1 MKNIFI
7 TQLKYVVLSGII
19 ILSASSCNTEFE
31 NPNSP
36 TNQQILNSRDGLFS
50 LAVGIRQL
58 YSTSGL
64 RFIIETP
71 AVTTREGGI
80 TTTFLNMIE
89 LEEGGTSIPNFN
101 TNTQGLWVTLTRLI
115 GMTEDLSDGAET
127 VDLQA
132 GSISGLKA
140 YANIFKAL
148 SIGHL
153 ALSFEQVILE
163 TSPNNDAVFVP
174 RQQGLLEAI
183 RLLEEAK
190 TLLGSTPPSPEFENV
205 VLGGNLDLVNIA
217 NLFLARFNLYAGNF
231 EAAINSANLVS
242 ESSLSFFNYDN
253 LNPNPIWARVIQNN
267 VPNFK
272 PQDNF
277 GLPTAIFTFDTNDG
291 RFDFYTSASAEINP
305 NGYAIEN
312 LEGFFQTQSTPIPVY
327 IPDEAK
333 LILAEAHLR
342 KSSPDI
348 NAAVGALDE
357 VLTDND
363 DPLGINAN
371 VAAYS
376 GPLTVNDVL
385 LEIYKNRRA
394 ELFLTGN
401 SLEDSRRFNRPQPN
415 PTPRT
420 FTDERNRNF
429 YPYANTERNNNPNT
443 PPDPAI

>member
-1 MKNIFI
+1 MKKIF
-7 TQLKYVVLSGII
+7 LKSKI
-19 ILSASSCNTEFE
+19 ILLIAIMLLSTVSCNTEFE

-36 TNQQILNSRDGLFS
+36 TNQQILNSRDGLLS

-71 AVTTREGGI
+71 AITTREGGI

-89 LEEGGTSIPNFN
+89 LEDGGTSIPNFN

-115 GMTEDLSDGAET
+115 GMTEDLSEGADG
-127 VDLQA
+127 VDIQA
-132 GSISGLKA
+132 GTVSGLKA
-140 YANIFKAL
+140 YANLFKAL

-153 ALSFEQVILE
+153 SLSYEQVILA

-174 RQQGLLEAI
+174 RQQGLEEAI
-183 RLLEEAK
+183 RLLEEAQS
-190 TLLGSTPPSPEFENV
+190 LLSATPPSDEFNSI
-205 VLGGNLDLVNIA
+205 VLGGNIDLNNTIS
-217 NLFLARFNLYAGNF
+217 LFLARFNLYAGNF
-231 EAAINSANLVS
+231 QEAIANANAVS
-242 ESSLSFFNYDN
+242 ESSVSFFNYDN

-277 GLPTAIFTFDTNDG
+277 GLPEAIFTFDPSDG
-291 RFDFYTSASAEINP
+291 RFAFYTSPSNETNP
-305 NGYAIEN
+305 NGFEIDN
-312 LEGFFQTQSTPIPVY
+312 LEGFFQTQSTPIPIY

-333 LILAEAHLR
+333 LIIAEAELR
-342 KSSPDI
+342 KTSPDI
-348 NAAVGALDE
+348 NASIMALNE

-371 VAAYS
+371 VAPYS
-376 GPLTVNDVL
+376 GSQTVQDVL

-401 SLEDSRRFNRPQPN
+401 SLEDSRRFGRPQPN
-415 PTPRT
+415 TAPRT

>member
-1 MKNIFI
+1 MKNFHLNKVFLIASLFVMIF
-7 TQLKYVVLSGII
+7 T
-19 ILSASSCNTEFE
+19 SCNTDFE

-71 AVTTREGGI
+71 AITTREGGI

-89 LEEGGTSIPNFN
+89 LEDGGISIPNFN
-101 TNTQGLWVTLTRLI
+101 TNTQGLWVTLTRVL
-115 GMTEDLSDGAET
+115 GMAEDLSVGADGLD
-127 VDLQA
+127 VQA
-132 GSISGLKA
+132 GTISGLKA
-140 YANIFKAL
+140 YANVFRAL

-153 ALSFEQVILE
+153 SLSYEQVILE

-174 RQQGLLEAI
+174 RQQGLTEAI
-183 RLLEEAK
+183 RLLEEAQN
-190 TLLGSTPPSPEFENV
+190 LLSSTPVSQEFEDI
-205 VLGGNLDLVNIA
+205 VLGGNINLDNVI

-231 EAAINSANLVS
+231 DAAIANANNVS
-242 ESSLSFFNYDN
+242 ETAVSFFNYDN

-277 GLPTAIFTFDTNDG
+277 GLPESIFTFDSSDG
-291 RFDFYTSASAEINP
+291 RFDFYMIPSTEVNP
-305 NGYAIEN
+305 NGFEIEN
-312 LEGFFQTQSTPIPVY
+312 LSGFFQTQSTPIPIY

-333 LILAEAHLR
+333 LIIAEAQLR
-342 KSSPDI
+342 KPSPDI
-348 NAAVGALDE
+348 NAAIDALNE
-357 VLTDND
+357 VLTDNN

-371 VAAYS
+371 VSPYS
-376 GPLTVNDVL
+376 GPQTTEAIL

-401 SLEDSRRFNRPQPN
+401 SLEDSRRFGRPQPN
-415 PTPRT
+415 TTPRT
-420 FTDERNRNF
+420 FSDERNRNF

>member
-1 MKNIFI
+1 MKIKFI
-7 TQLKYVVLSGII
+7 NLKMILLTALLVLTTV
-19 ILSASSCNTEFE
+19 SCNTEFE

-36 TNQQILNSRDGLFS
+36 TNQQILNSRDGLLS

-71 AVTTREGGI
+71 AITTREGGI

-89 LEEGGTSIPNFN
+89 LEDGGTSIPNFN

-115 GMTEDLSDGAET
+115 GMAEDLSEGADRVEI
-127 VDLQA
+127 QA
-132 GSISGLKA
+132 GTVSGLKA
-140 YANIFKAL
+140 YANLFKAL

-153 ALSFEQVILE
+153 SLSYEQVILA

-174 RQQGLLEAI
+174 RQQGLQEAI
-183 RLLEEAK
+183 RLLEEAQS
-190 TLLGSTPPSPEFENV
+190 LLSTNSPSDEFNSI
-205 VLGGNLDLVNIA
+205 VLGGNIDLNNTI
-217 NLFLARFNLYAGNF
+217 NLFLARFNLYAGNYQV
-231 EAAINSANLVS
+231 AINAAKNVS
-242 ESSLSFFNYDN
+242 ETSTSFFNYDN

-277 GLPTAIFTFDTNDG
+277 GLPENIFSFDPSDG
-291 RFDFYTSASAEINP
+291 RFAFYTSPSDEINP
-305 NGYAIEN
+305 NGFEIDN
-312 LEGFFQTQSTPIPVY
+312 LEGFFQTQSTAIPIY

-333 LILAEAHLR
+333 LIIAEAELR

-348 NAAVGALDE
+348 NAAVQALND

-371 VAAYS
+371 VSPYN
-376 GPLTVNDVL
+376 GPLTSEAVL
-385 LEIYKNRRA
+385 MEIYKNRRA

-401 SLEDSRRFNRPQPN
+401 SLEDSRRFGRPQPN
-415 PTPRT
+415 PAPRT
-420 FTDERNRNF
+420 FSDERNRNF

>member
-1 MKNIFI
+1 MKNFHLNKVFLIASLFVMIF
-7 TQLKYVVLSGII
+7 T
-19 ILSASSCNTEFE
+19 SCNTDFE

-71 AVTTREGGI
+71 AITTREGGI

-89 LEEGGTSIPNFN
+89 LEDGGTSIPNFN
-101 TNTQGLWVTLTRLI
+101 TNTQGLWVTLTRVL
-115 GMTEDLSDGAET
+115 GMAEDLSVGADGLD
-127 VDLQA
+127 VQA
-132 GSISGLKA
+132 GTISGLKA
-140 YANIFKAL
+140 YANVFRAL

-153 ALSFEQVILE
+153 SLSYEQVILE

-174 RQQGLLEAI
+174 RQQGLTEAI
-183 RLLEEAK
+183 RLLEEAQN
-190 TLLGSTPPSPEFENV
+190 LLSSTPVSQEFEDI
-205 VLGGNLDLVNIA
+205 VLGGNINLDNVI

-231 EAAINSANLVS
+231 DAAIANANNVS
-242 ESSLSFFNYDN
+242 ETAVSFFNYDN

-277 GLPTAIFTFDTNDG
+277 GLPESIFTFDSSDG
-291 RFDFYTSASAEINP
+291 RFDFYMIPSTEVNP
-305 NGYAIEN
+305 NGFEIEN
-312 LEGFFQTQSTPIPVY
+312 LSGFFQTQSTPIPIY

-333 LILAEAHLR
+333 LIIAEAQLR
-342 KSSPDI
+342 KPSPDI
-348 NAAVGALDE
+348 NAAIDALNE
-357 VLTDND
+357 VLTDNN

-371 VAAYS
+371 VSPYS
-376 GPLTVNDVL
+376 GPQTTEAIL

-401 SLEDSRRFNRPQPN
+401 SLEDSRRFGRPQPN
-415 PTPRT
+415 TTPRT
-420 FTDERNRNF
+420 FSDERNRNF

>member
-1 MKNIFI
+1 MKKFKTIFLI
-7 TQLKYVVLSGII
+7 FL
-19 ILSASSCNTEFE
+19 ILISSNFLMVSCSTDFE

-36 TNQQILNSRDGLFS
+36 SSEQIVNSRDGLLA

-58 YSTSGL
+58 YSTAGM

-71 AVTTREGGI
+71 AITTREGGI

-89 LEEGGTSIPNFN
+89 LEDGGTSIPNFN
-101 TNTQGLWVTLTRLI
+101 TNTQGLWVTLTRVI
-115 GMTEDLSDGAET
+115 GMTEDLSEGADKLDIQTGT
-127 VDLQA
+127 V
-132 GSISGLKA
+132 SGLKA
-140 YANIFKAL
+140 YANLFKAM
-148 SIGHL
+148 SVGHL

-163 TSPNNDAVFVP
+163 TNQDNNATFVP

-183 RLLEEAK
+183 RLLEEANSILSA
-190 TLLGSTPPSPEFENV
+190 TPVSAEFSNAVLGSNIDLANTI
-205 VLGGNLDLVNIA
+205 NLM
-217 NLFLARFNLYAGNF
+217 LARFNLYAGNY
-231 EAAINSANLVS
+231 EAAITNANLVS
-242 ESSLSFFNYDN
+242 QTSVSVFTYDA

-277 GLPTAIFTFDTNDG
+277 GLPTSIFAFDANDG
-291 RFDFYTSASAEINP
+291 RFDFYLDSLDATNP
-305 NGYAIEN
+305 NGFAIEN
-312 LEGFFQTQSTPIPVY
+312 LKGFFESQNTPLPIY
-327 IPDEAK
+327 IPDEAN
-333 LILAEAHLR
+333 LIKAEAHLR
-342 KSSPDI
+342 KASPDI
-348 NAAVGALDE
+348 NAAVAALDE
-357 VLTDND
+357 VLTDTD
-363 DPLGINAN
+363 DPLGVNAN
-371 VAAYS
+371 VSAYS
-376 GPLTVNDVL
+376 GPMTVDDVL